1 MHADPPCIGGRVST
15 AHNFR
20 GQIGGKIQMV
30 FCPLIHMQ
38 THRILV
44 GMEVIGV
51 PPDHCGS
58 ELARESGGS
67 GNAGVECAG
76 AFASKPAPTGI
87 VSGMKI
93 VGVPRI
99 IVGASLL
106 AKAVVQAMQMLN
118 VLTPSRASPLPQES
132 WLGWRSLVCPGPL
145 WERACSRKRWFR

>member
-1 MHADPPCIGGRVST
+1 
-15 AHNFR
+15 
-20 GQIGGKIQMV
+20 MV

-67 GNAGVECAG
+67 GDGDVECAG
-76 AFASKPAPTGI
+76 AFAGKPAPTGI

-106 AKAVVQAMQMLN
+106 AKAVVQAMVMLN
-118 VLTPSRASPLPQES
+118 VHPQSRSRPLTQ
-132 WLGWRSLVCPGPL
+132 
-145 WERACSRKRWFR
+145 